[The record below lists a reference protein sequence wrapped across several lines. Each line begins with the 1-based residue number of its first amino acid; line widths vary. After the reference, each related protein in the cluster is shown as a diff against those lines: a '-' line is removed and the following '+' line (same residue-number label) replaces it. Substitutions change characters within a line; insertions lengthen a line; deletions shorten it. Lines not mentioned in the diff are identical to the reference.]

1 MATQAQ
7 DPILTENQEVRQ
19 LKEGYKYGWSD
30 VTNYVEAP
38 KRGLSH
44 EVIDQI
50 SDRKGEPDWMRAFRH
65 KSLDYFLRRP
75 MPKWGADL

>member
-7 DPILTENQEVRQ
+7 DPILTENEEVRQ

-30 VTNYVEAP
+30 ATNYVEKP

-50 SDRKGEPDWMRAFRH
+50 SDRKLVS
-65 KSLDYFLRRP
+65 KSIPERSAPHEGIGRRR
-75 MPKWGADL
+75 K